1 MMTLKYEDI
10 KAIKEVL
17 VPEFQRIHKRLVTV
31 DKKLASLE
39 KKIETV
45 ELSVIKKID
54 QLRVETSMALGD
66 LAEKVAT
73 QSELNE
79 LRGRVTSLE
88 YLQKTAGI

>member
-1 MMTLKYEDI
+1 MLTKDDI
-10 KAIKEVL
+10 IAIKEAL
-17 VPEFQRIHKRLVTV
+17 KPEFLRMDKRFKFL
-31 DKKLASLE
+31 DKRVGSLE
-39 KKIETV
+39 KKIEKMEMNLT
-45 ELSVIKKID
+45 KKID